1 MKNDFIDNYC
11 FEHSEEEN
19 NLQQRIREYTFKN
32 EKFPQM
38 LSGLM
43 VGNILFS
50 LIKSINAKKILE
62 VGMFTGYSAASMAKA
77 LPQDGEIHTCEY
89 MEEHI
94 KTAKK
99 YFKNSKYNNMINFHQ
114 GLAID
119 TLESFKINSF
129 DFAFIDADKIN
140 YKNYYL
146 RCVHLIKSKGIIV
159 LDNMLWSGGV
169 VEPTDK
175 DSQVLRET
183 ADYIQ
188 NDERVFNTLIPIRDG
203 LMICIKK

>member
-169 VEPTDK
+169 IEPEDK

-188 NDERVFNTLIPIRDG
+188 KDKRVFNILIPIRDG

>member
-99 YFKNSKYNNMINFHQ
+99 YFKNSKYNDMINFHQ

-169 VEPTDK
+169 IEPEDK

-188 NDERVFNTLIPIRDG
+188 KDKRVFNILIPIRDG

>member
-1 MKNDFIDNYC
+1 MKNNFIDNYC

-169 VEPTDK
+169 IEPEDK

-188 NDERVFNTLIPIRDG
+188 KDKRVFNILIPIRDG
-203 LMICIKK
+203 LMIRIKK

>member
-99 YFKNSKYNNMINFHQ
+99 YFKNSKYNDMINFHQ

-146 RCVHLIKSKGIIV
+146 RCVHLIKSQGIIV

-169 VEPTDK
+169 IEPEDK

-188 NDERVFNTLIPIRDG
+188 KDKRVFNILIPIRDG

>member
-1 MKNDFIDNYC
+1 MKNNFIDNYC

-99 YFKNSKYNNMINFHQ
+99 YFKNSKYNDMINFHQ

-146 RCVHLIKSKGIIV
+146 RCVHLIKSQGIIV

-169 VEPTDK
+169 IEPEDK

-188 NDERVFNTLIPIRDG
+188 KDKRVFNILIPIRDG

>member
-169 VEPTDK
+169 IEPEDK

-203 LMICIKK
+203 LMICVKK